1 MFIEDAKGSG
11 QSVGVSD
18 NRLDVS
24 ARVNS
29 RAFYASRDRQECYTW
44 SAAKN
49 IDATDTILLVCNNST
64 TRRLF
69 IESIAVGSDA
79 ATRYTIHAP
88 AYPTLAGSAIVGTN
102 NNRTSGNAADASAYE
117 DETGNSQANILR
129 QGHLPAGAEEIVETD
144 GRIILGYHGCIAVDI
159 VSEPAMAT
167 CTIVG
172 WYE

>member
-1 MFIEDAKGSG
+1 MFIDDGKGSG
-11 QSVGVSD
+11 QSAGISN

-24 ARVNS
+24 ARVNT

-49 IDATDTILLVCNNST
+49 IDATDTILLVTNNST
-64 TRRLF
+64 TKRLF

-79 ATRYTIHAP
+79 ATRYTVHSP
-88 AYPTLAGSAIVGTN
+88 AYPTLAGDAVTGVN
-102 NNRTSGNAADASAYE
+102 NNRTSGNAADASAYQ
-117 DETGNSQANILR
+117 DETGNTQANILR
-129 QGHLPAGAEEIVETD
+129 QGHLAANTEVIVETD

-159 VSEPAMAT
+159 VAEPTMAT